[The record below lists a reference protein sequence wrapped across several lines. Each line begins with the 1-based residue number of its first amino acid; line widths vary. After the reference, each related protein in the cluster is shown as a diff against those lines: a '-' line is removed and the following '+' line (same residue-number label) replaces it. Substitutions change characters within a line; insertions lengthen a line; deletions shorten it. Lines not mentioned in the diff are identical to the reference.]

1 MRGMRGGVGA
11 LARAALLALALVTA
25 VHLGAQLR
33 GGGPVAEV
41 TQPLLMPLLLG
52 ALLAGTEPPRGR
64 LVRLFALGLV
74 LSWAGDTL
82 PRFLDGQAQFLAML
96 TSFLLAQI
104 VYALA
109 LWPLRGGSL
118 LAARSPG
125 RSAARSAGSR
135 GAEGREAR
143 NRGDGTGRA
152 LAGRAAVLPYL
163 GAAALIVGLCT
174 PSAGV
179 LLPALVVYAAAICAM
194 AVLATGLGVRGGI
207 GGAVFVVSDSLIAL
221 NTFDV
226 LTLPAHEVWVMA
238 TYVAAQV
245 LLVLGV
251 LGCRERAGRRPRD
264 GAGRHDA
271 AISPHRDAQRP

>member
-1 MRGMRGGVGA
+1 MGGMRGGIGA
-11 LARAALLALALVTA
+11 VSRAALRALALVTA

-64 LVRLFALGLV
+64 LVRLFALSLV

-82 PRFLDGQAQFLAML
+82 PRLLDGQAQFLAML

-118 LAARSPG
+118 LAEGPPVP
-125 RSAARSAGSR
+125 SAVRGSVMR
-135 GAEGREAR
+135 RV
-143 NRGDGTGRA
+143 
-152 LAGRAAVLPYL
+152 LAGRAAVLPYFV
-163 GAAALIVGLCT
+163 AAVVIVGLCA
-174 PSAGV
+174 PSAGA

-207 GGAVFVVSDSLIAL
+207 GGAVFVVFDSLIAL
-221 NTFDV
+221 KTFDV

-251 LGCRERAGRRPRD
+251 LGHTARAGRWPRD

-271 AISPHRDAQRP
+271 AI

>member
-11 LARAALLALALVTA
+11 VSRAALLALALVTA

-96 TSFLLAQI
+96 GSFLLAQI

-118 LAARSPG
+118 LAR
-125 RSAARSAGSR
+125 
-135 GAEGREAR
+135 
-143 NRGDGTGRA
+143 
-152 LAGRAAVLPYL
+152 RAAALPYL
-163 GAAALIVGLCT
+163 VAAVVIVGLCA
-174 PSAGV
+174 PSAGM

-221 NTFDV
+221 STFDV

-251 LGCRERAGRRPRD
+251 LSRRDRAGRWPRD
-264 GAGRHDA
+264 GAGRA
-271 AISPHRDAQRP
+271 TTPI